1 MKKFLA
7 LMLAL
12 LLVFSSS
19 LFAVAEEEE
28 TARRMIGD
36 GKNTLKIAFDGEAFP
51 QEVLAEVAQR
61 FYDETGIS
69 VELMFI
75 PSSGGWSGFFNKL
88 QTMIAGGDTPD
99 VIRIAIEG
107 FEVFRTNGLAEPLNE
122 YIEKY
127 PEYWELTT
135 DNHEKLIEPLT
146 VDGITY
152 AIGFEWNNVVMHFNT
167 DLLAEVGL
175 ELPDADWT
183 YEDFLEYAK
192 KLTFTRED
200 GTQVW
205 GYNCS
210 RAYFETSAWLYN
222 NGASILNDDMT
233 ECVINSPEAIET
245 IQFLHDL
252 MYVHKVAP
260 VDQGDFISG
269 QVAMQNAGRWSF
281 KSYNESDFKSVDLQY
296 LPTNGKEPTVISGF
310 GMWLVSSASE
320 KKDEAF
326 KLACFLSSKD
336 SQRTIIDITGIPMSK
351 EVMKEV
357 CVDTDWPSN
366 SRIFYDTAD
375 YARGVQSPATY
386 NDIQVAFDRYMSLIW
401 ADEMPVEEAL
411 NAMKEEIDLIL
422 MMG

>member
-1 MKKFLA
+1 MKRLVTLF
-7 LMLAL
+7 LAL
-12 LLVFSSS
+12 LLVFSCMSGA
-19 LFAVAEEEE
+19 FAEEAE
-28 TARRMIGD
+28 TDRHVIGD
-36 GKNTLKIAFDGEAFP
+36 GKNVLKVAFDGEAFP
-51 QEVLAEVAQR
+51 LAVLAEVAQR

-69 VELMFI
+69 VELMFV
-75 PSSGGWSGFFNKL
+75 PATGGWSGFFNKL

-107 FEVFRTNGLAEPLNE
+107 FEVFRTNGLCEPLND

-152 AIGFEWNNVVMHFNT
+152 AVGFEWNNVVMHFNT
-167 DLLAEVGL
+167 DILAEVGL
-175 ELPDADWT
+175 DLPPADWT
-183 YEDFLEYAK
+183 YDDFLDYCK

-200 GTQVW
+200 GSKVW
-205 GYNCS
+205 AYNVS
-210 RAYFETSAWLYN
+210 RSYFEMSSWLYN
-222 NGASILNDDMT
+222 NGAAILNDDMT
-233 ECVINSPEAIET
+233 ESVINSPEAIET

-252 MYVHKVAP
+252 IYKYEVAP
-260 VDQGDFISG
+260 LNNGDFIAG

-281 KSYNESDFKSVDLQY
+281 KSYDESNFKSVDLQY
-296 LPTNGKEPTVISGF
+296 LPTNKEQQVISGF
-310 GMWLVSSASE
+310 GMWLVSSATE
-320 KKDEAF
+320 KKDDAF

-357 CVDTDWPSN
+357 VVDTDWPSN

-375 YARGVQSPATY
+375 VARSVQSPSTY
-386 NDIQVAFDRYMSLIW
+386 NDIQVCFDRYMSLIF
-401 ADEMPVEEAL
+401 ADEMSVEDAL
-411 NAMKEEIDLIL
+411 NACKEEMDLIL

>member
-7 LMLAL
+7 LLITL
-12 LLVFSSS
+12 LLVLSMAP
-19 LFAVAEEEE
+19 FALAEEE
-28 TARRMIGD
+28 TDRHLIGD
-36 GKNTLKIAFDGEAFP
+36 GANTLKVAFDGEAFP
-51 QEVLAEVAQR
+51 LEVLAEVAQR

-75 PSSGGWSGFFNKL
+75 PSTGGWSGFFNKL

-107 FEVFRTNGLAEPLNE
+107 FEVFRTNGLAEPLNQ

-127 PEYWELTT
+127 PEYWAMVA
-135 DNHEKLIEPLT
+135 DNHEQLIAPLT
-146 VDGITY
+146 VDGETY

-175 ELPDADWT
+175 EMPGADWT

-192 KLTFTRED
+192 ALTFTRED
-200 GTQVW
+200 GTKVW
-205 GYNCS
+205 GYNLVDS
-210 RAYFETSAWLYN
+210 YFEISAWLFN
-222 NGASILNDDMT
+222 NGAAILNDDMT

-245 IQFLHDL
+245 IQFLKDL
-252 MYVHKVAP
+252 IYVHEVAP
-260 VDQGDFISG
+260 LNNGDFIGG
-269 QVAMQNAGRWSF
+269 QVGMHNAGRWSF
-281 KSYNESDFKSVDLQY
+281 KSYNESDFKSVDLQF
-296 LPTNGKEPTVISGF
+296 LPGNGKERTVISGF
-310 GMWLVSSASE
+310 GMWLVSSATE
-320 KKDEAF
+320 KKDDAF
-326 KLACFLSSKD
+326 KLSCFLSSQD

-351 EVMKEV
+351 QVMKEV
-357 CVDTDWPSN
+357 CVDTDWPAN

-375 YARGVQSPATY
+375 YARGVQSPSTY
-386 NDIQVAFDRYMSLIW
+386 NDIQVAFDRYMSLIF

-411 NAMKEEIDLIL
+411 NACKEEIDLIL